1 MTGLIIKDGDSIQ
14 TPGGEAFVLEQVA
27 CVLKPHGFAEG
38 FRDFLLLVR
47 VCHSPWNST
56 DG

>member
-14 TPGGEAFVLEQVA
+14 TPRSEAFVLEQVA
-27 CVLKPHGFAEG
+27 RVLKPDGLAEG

-47 VCHSPWNST
+47 FRHSPWSST

>member
-1 MTGLIIKDGDSIQ
+1 
-14 TPGGEAFVLEQVA
+14 VLEQVA
-27 CVLKPHGFAEG
+27 RVLKPDGFAEG

-47 VCHSPWNST
+47 FRHSPWSST